1 MLAIGAKP
9 GVPHEISKWEDIFV
23 VFGLYR
29 TGKEAEAREQMEK
42 VLAENPDVWQGYY
55 NAACFEALTGNDD
68 DAIEQ
73 LERAIQLDTQ
83 ALEYAKDD
91 EDFDRLRDRPDFP
104 S

>member
-1 MLAIGAKP
+1 M
-9 GVPHEISKWEDIFV
+9 PHEISKWEDIFV

-29 TGKEAEAREQMEK
+29 SGREGEAREQLER
-42 VLAENPDVWQGYY
+42 VLAENPDVWQGHY

-68 DAIEQ
+68 AAIAHLQ
-73 LERAIQLDTQ
+73 RAVELDKQ

-91 EDFDRLRDRPDFP
+91 SDFDGLRDRPDFP

>member
-1 MLAIGAKP
+1 VLAIGAKP

-29 TGKEAEAREQMEK
+29 SGREGEAREQLEK

-68 DAIEQ
+68 AAIEQ
-73 LERAIQLDTQ
+73 LKRAIELDPK
-83 ALEYAKDD
+83 ALEYAVGDD
-91 EDFDRLRDRPDFP
+91 DFDGLRDRPDFP